1 MVQVKALNG
10 NKFIRKFLK
19 ELSGGDEEL
28 EAKLHIIRELNRYD
42 FDKAALITKDIGS
55 KEMQLVY
62 NDTVDKL
69 TKIYLPTIFGKAI
82 QIDFDNLITL
92 PIYHLDNYQVL
103 ITDDKYN
110 IIGIEPAN
118 KFPEEEL
125 IALVGRHPFKDTK
138 GWTFTKVTFNNLDC
152 IGISQKTLKERG
164 GDFDG
169 DPIMVILFYFDPRIR
184 KEIEPKV
191 TKVKYDTNEA
201 IKLPVKMD
209 KATLKKELKNIE
221 IPEFDF
227 KYSNNNHVILYPE
240 TISHIQNLETL
251 NGAILMALNICGIN
265 ITKQELLQQRD
276 SIIQLI
282 KTEIENIEDDSEREE
297 LLEIFSEIHETFIT
311 ILVPIM
317 YKDLNLPLYSSTIRL
332 HLKDKG
338 PAIFGY
344 LQKILLSV
352 ANTRDEIKRVLDFI
366 DLKQQEVIDLK
377 KAENSILSFN
387 SALNSKR
394 SENLENN
401 EQIADLYIKWK
412 EETDANW
419 SKNKWKLLFNNN
431 PQDELDQLAVLDRF
445 IDFE

>member
-1 MVQVKALNG
+1 
-10 NKFIRKFLK
+10 
-19 ELSGGDEEL
+19 
-28 EAKLHIIRELNRYD
+28 
-42 FDKAALITKDIGS
+42 
-55 KEMQLVY
+55 
-62 NDTVDKL
+62 
-69 TKIYLPTIFGKAI
+69 
-82 QIDFDNLITL
+82 
-92 PIYHLDNYQVL
+92 
-103 ITDDKYN
+103 
-110 IIGIEPAN
+110 
-118 KFPEEEL
+118 
-125 IALVGRHPFKDTK
+125 
-138 GWTFTKVTFNNLDC
+138 
-152 IGISQKTLKERG
+152 
-164 GDFDG
+164 
-169 DPIMVILFYFDPRIR
+169 
-184 KEIEPKV
+184 
-191 TKVKYDTNEA
+191 
-201 IKLPVKMD
+201 
-209 KATLKKELKNIE
+209 
-221 IPEFDF
+221 
-227 KYSNNNHVILYPE
+227 
-240 TISHIQNLETL
+240 
-251 NGAILMALNICGIN
+251 MALNICGIN

>member
-1 MVQVKALNG
+1 
-10 NKFIRKFLK
+10 
-19 ELSGGDEEL
+19 
-28 EAKLHIIRELNRYD
+28 
-42 FDKAALITKDIGS
+42 
-55 KEMQLVY
+55 
-62 NDTVDKL
+62 
-69 TKIYLPTIFGKAI
+69 
-82 QIDFDNLITL
+82 
-92 PIYHLDNYQVL
+92 
-103 ITDDKYN
+103 
-110 IIGIEPAN
+110 
-118 KFPEEEL
+118 
-125 IALVGRHPFKDTK
+125 
-138 GWTFTKVTFNNLDC
+138 
-152 IGISQKTLKERG
+152 
-164 GDFDG
+164 
-169 DPIMVILFYFDPRIR
+169 
-184 KEIEPKV
+184 
-191 TKVKYDTNEA
+191 
-201 IKLPVKMD
+201 
-209 KATLKKELKNIE
+209 
-221 IPEFDF
+221 
-227 KYSNNNHVILYPE
+227 
-240 TISHIQNLETL
+240 
-251 NGAILMALNICGIN
+251 
-265 ITKQELLQQRD
+265 
-276 SIIQLI
+276 
-282 KTEIENIEDDSEREE
+282 
-297 LLEIFSEIHETFIT
+297 
-311 ILVPIM
+311 M